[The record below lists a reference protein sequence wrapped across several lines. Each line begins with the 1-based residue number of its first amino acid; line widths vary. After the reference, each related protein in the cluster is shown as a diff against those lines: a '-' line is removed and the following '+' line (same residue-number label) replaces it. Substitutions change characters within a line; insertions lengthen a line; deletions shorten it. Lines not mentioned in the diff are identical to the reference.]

1 RFQHRYCKTNFNYI
15 IGYGWC
21 QNGYYFDS
29 MVYPGGCRL
38 MHFSPYHKQK
48 TWQRFLAGGFIG
60 AILAYVIFI
69 YMYGSMYEELFE
81 ENVHLESEINEL
93 KNQNDALLQDKK
105 DLDKEKKEKETV
117 EEIHI
122 QIENKEE
129 LEIDRLLVHEL
140 EGKVQETLKHII
152 GQQVSLVGE
161 SEHLLV
167 STLEKQKME
176 IDDFTYQFH
185 VTRLIIDKN
194 MKVTL
199 EASIV
204 NIS

>member
-1 RFQHRYCKTNFNYI
+1 C
-15 IGYGWC
+15 C
-21 QNGYYFDS
+21 
-29 MVYPGGCRL
+29 
-38 MHFSPYHKQK
+38 
-48 TWQRFLAGGFIG
+48 IG
-60 AILAYVIFI
+60 AILSYAIFI
-69 YMYGSMYEELFE
+69 YMYGSMYEKLFE
-81 ENVHLESEINEL
+81 ENVHLESKVDEL
-93 KNQNDALLQDKK
+93 KDQNEALLQDKK
-105 DLDKEKKEKETV
+105 DLNKEKSEKATV
-117 EEIHI
+117 EEIEI
-122 QIENKEE
+122 DISNKEE
-129 LEIDRLLVHEL
+129 LEIDRLLIHEL

-152 GQQVSLVGE
+152 GQEVSLVGE